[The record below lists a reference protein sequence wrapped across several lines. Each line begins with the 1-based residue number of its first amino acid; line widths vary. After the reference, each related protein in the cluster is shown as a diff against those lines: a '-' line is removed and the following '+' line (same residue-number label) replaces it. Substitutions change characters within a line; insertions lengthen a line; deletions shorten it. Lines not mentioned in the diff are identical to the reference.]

1 MPNDNEEEKGER
13 VFNQVYTQKRTKLKD
28 ERLMNKN
35 EQKL

>member
-13 VFNQVYTQKRTKLKD
+13 VFNQVYTKKRTKLTE